1 MEERIV
7 RTNINYTYN
16 VLMEDLINLRTR
28 YPILSWRYYGR
39 SVMGKQLPYIR
50 IGNGQRQVFY
60 SAGIHAN
67 EWINCIV
74 MMKFIE
80 DFCIAYENDSEIFGY
95 SARKIYE
102 NASIFIAPMCNPDG
116 VDLVLGAIPQ
126 NSVYYLRAREI
137 ADRYPDISFP
147 DGWKAN
153 INGIDLNLQF
163 PANWLLAKENKYA
176 QGFTTPA
183 PRDFVGFGPL
193 TEPEALALYDFT
205 LMRNF
210 RIILSYHTQGEVI
223 FWRYLDYE
231 PAGAEDLGREFA
243 RISGYLLDDTIETGS
258 YAGYRDWFISTYDR
272 PGYTIETGK
281 GVNPLPLSQFEQIYN
296 ENLGVLVTGA
306 AYR

>member
-16 VLMEDLINLRTR
+16 VLMEDLIKLRTR

-67 EWINCIV
+67 EWINSIV

-80 DFCIAYENDSEIFGY
+80 DFCIAYENDAEISGY

-116 VDLVLGAIPQ
+116 IDLVLGAIPQ
-126 NSVYYLRAREI
+126 NSVYYLKAKEI
-137 ADRYPDISFP
+137 ADRYSDIPFP

-153 INGIDLNLQF
+153 INGVDLNLQF
-163 PANWLLAKENKYA
+163 PANWLLARENKYA
-176 QGFTTPA
+176 QGFTSPA

-231 PAGAEDLGREFA
+231 PAGAEELGEEFA
-243 RISGYLLDDTIETGS
+243 RISGYELDDTIETGS

-281 GVNPLPLSQFEQIYN
+281 GVNPLPLSQFEEIYN

>member
-16 VLMEDLINLRTR
+16 VLMEDLIKLRTR

-67 EWINCIV
+67 EWINSIV

-80 DFCIAYENDSEIFGY
+80 DFCIAYENDAEIFGY

-116 VDLVLGAIPQ
+116 IDLVLGAIPQ
-126 NSVYYLRAREI
+126 NSVYYLKAKEI
-137 ADRYPDISFP
+137 AERYPDIPFP

-153 INGIDLNLQF
+153 INGVDLNLQF
-163 PANWLLAKENKYA
+163 PANWLLARENKYA

-223 FWRYLDYE
+223 FWRYLNYE

-243 RISGYLLDDTIETGS
+243 RITGYTLDDTIETGS

>member
-39 SVMGKQLPYIR
+39 SVMGKQLTYIR

-67 EWINCIV
+67 EWINSIV

-80 DFCIAYENDSEIFGY
+80 DFCIAYENDAEIFGY

-116 VDLVLGAIPQ
+116 IDLVLGAIPQ
-126 NSVYYLRAREI
+126 NSVYYLRAKEI
-137 ADRYPDISFP
+137 AERYPDIPFP

-153 INGIDLNLQF
+153 INGVDLNLQF
-163 PANWLLAKENKYA
+163 PANWLLARENKYA
-176 QGFTTPA
+176 QGFTSPA

-210 RIILSYHTQGEVI
+210 RLILSYHTQGEVI

-231 PAGAEDLGREFA
+231 PAGAEDLGEEFA
-243 RISGYLLDDTIETGS
+243 RISGYELDDTIETGS

-296 ENLGVLVTGA
+296 ENLGILVVGA

>member
-67 EWINCIV
+67 EWINSII

-80 DFCIAYENDSEIFGY
+80 DFCIAYENDAEIFGY

-116 VDLVLGAIPQ
+116 IDLVLGAVPQ
-126 NSVYYLRAREI
+126 NSVYYLRAKEI
-137 ADRYPDISFP
+137 AERYPDIPFP

-153 INGIDLNLQF
+153 INGVDLNLQF
-163 PANWLLAKENKYA
+163 PANWLLARENKYA
-176 QGFTTPA
+176 QGFTSPA

-210 RIILSYHTQGEVI
+210 RLILSYHTQGEVI

-231 PAGAEDLGREFA
+231 PAGAEDLGEEFA
-243 RISGYLLDDTIETGS
+243 RISGYELDDTIETGS

-296 ENLGVLVTGA
+296 ENLGILVVGA

>member
-1 MEERIV
+1 MEDRII
-7 RTNINYTYN
+7 RTNIDYTYN

-39 SVMGKQLPYIR
+39 SVMGKQIPYIR

-80 DFCIAYENDSEIFGY
+80 DFCIAYENDAELFGY
-95 SARKIYE
+95 NARKIYE
-102 NASIFIAPMCNPDG
+102 NTSIFIAPMCNPDG

-126 NSVYYLRAREI
+126 NSVYYIRAKEI
-137 ADRYPDISFP
+137 AVRYPDIPFP

-153 INGIDLNLQF
+153 INGVDLNLQF
-163 PANWLLAKENKYA
+163 PANWLLARENKYA

-193 TEPEALALYDFT
+193 TEPEGLALYDFT

-231 PAGAEDLGREFA
+231 PAGAENLGREFA
-243 RISGYLLDDTIETGS
+243 RISGYVLDDTIKTGS

-281 GVNPLPLSQFEQIYN
+281 GVNPISITQFDQIYN
-296 ENLGVLVTGA
+296 ENLGILVTGA
-306 AYR
+306 TFR

>member
-1 MEERIV
+1 MRDRIV

-39 SVMGKQLPYIR
+39 SVMGKQIPYIR
-50 IGNGQRQVFY
+50 IGNGQRQIFF

-80 DFCIAYENDSEIFGY
+80 DFCIAYENDTELFGY

-102 NASIFIAPMCNPDG
+102 TASIFIVPMCNPDG
-116 VDLVLGAIPQ
+116 VDLVLGAIPK
-126 NSVYYLRAREI
+126 NSVYYLRAKEI
-137 ADRYPDISFP
+137 AEKYPDIPFP
-147 DGWKAN
+147 DGWKGN
-153 INGIDLNLQF
+153 INGVDLNLQF
-163 PANWLLAKENKYA
+163 PANWLLARENKYA
-176 QGFTTPA
+176 QGFTSPA

-210 RIILSYHTQGEVI
+210 RITLSYHTQGEVI

-231 PAGAEDLGREFA
+231 PAGAEELGRELA
-243 RISGYLLDDTIETGS
+243 RISGYILDDTIETGS

-272 PGYTIETGK
+272 SGYTIETGK
-281 GVNPLPLSQFEQIYN
+281 GVNPLPITQFEKIYN
-296 ENLGVLVTGA
+296 ENLGILVTSTTF
-306 AYR
+306 R

>member
-16 VLMEDLINLRTR
+16 VLMEDLINLRAR

-67 EWINCIV
+67 EWINSIV

-80 DFCIAYENDSEIFGY
+80 DFCIAYENDAEIFGY

-102 NASIFIAPMCNPDG
+102 NSSIFIAPMCNPDG
-116 VDLVLGAIPQ
+116 IDLVLGNISE

-137 ADRYPDISFP
+137 AERYPDIPFP

-153 INGIDLNLQF
+153 INGVDLNLQF
-163 PANWLLAKENKYA
+163 PANWLLARENKYA

-231 PAGAEDLGREFA
+231 PSGAEDLGEEFA
-243 RISGYLLDDTIETGS
+243 RISGYELDDTIETGS

-281 GVNPLPLSQFEQIYN
+281 GINPLPLSQFEQIYN
-296 ENLGVLVTGA
+296 ENLGILVTGA

>member
-67 EWINCIV
+67 EWINSIV

-80 DFCIAYENDSEIFGY
+80 DFCIAYENDAEIFGY

-116 VDLVLGAIPQ
+116 IDLVLRAIPQ
-126 NSVYYLRAREI
+126 NSVYYLRAKEI
-137 ADRYPDISFP
+137 AERYPDIPFP

-153 INGIDLNLQF
+153 INGVDLNLQF
-163 PANWLLAKENKYA
+163 PANWLLARENKYA
-176 QGFTTPA
+176 QGFTSPA

-210 RIILSYHTQGEVI
+210 RLILSYHTQGEVI

-231 PAGAEDLGREFA
+231 PAGAEDLGEEFA
-243 RISGYLLDDTIETGS
+243 RISGYELDDTIETGS

-296 ENLGVLVTGA
+296 ENLGILVVGA

>member
-7 RTNINYTYN
+7 RTDINYTYN
-16 VLMEDLINLRTR
+16 VLMEDLIKLRAR
-28 YPILSWRYYGR
+28 YSFLSWRYYGR

-60 SAGIHAN
+60 SAAIHAN
-67 EWINCIV
+67 EWINTVV

-80 DFCIAYENDSEIFGY
+80 DFCIAYENNGELFGY
-95 SARKIYE
+95 NAKQIYE
-102 NASIFIAPMCNPDG
+102 KASIFIVPMANPDG
-116 VDLVLGAIPQ
+116 VDLVLGNIPE
-126 NSVYYLRAREI
+126 NSMYYVKAREI
-137 ADRYPDISFP
+137 ANNYPDIPFP

-153 INGIDLNLQF
+153 INGVDLNLQF
-163 PANWLLAKENKYA
+163 PANWLLARENKYA
-176 QGFTTPA
+176 QGFISPA

-223 FWRYLDYE
+223 FWRYLEYE
-231 PAGAEDLGREFA
+231 PTGAEDLGKEFS
-243 RISGYLLDDTIETGS
+243 RISGYLLDNVVETGS
-258 YAGYRDWFISTYDR
+258 YAGYRDWFISTYNR

-281 GVNPLPLSQFEQIYN
+281 GVNPLPITQFEKIYD
-296 ENLGVLVTGA
+296 ENLGILVTGA
-306 AYR
+306 TFK

>member
-1 MEERIV
+1 MGDRIV

-39 SVMGKQLPYIR
+39 SVMGKQIPYIR
-50 IGNGQRQVFY
+50 IGNGQRQIFY

-80 DFCIAYENDSEIFGY
+80 DFCIAYENDTELFGY

-102 NASIFIAPMCNPDG
+102 TASIFIVPMCNPDG
-116 VDLVLGAIPQ
+116 VDLVLGDIPK
-126 NSVYYLRAREI
+126 NSVYYLRAKEI
-137 ADRYPDISFP
+137 AEKYPDIPFP
-147 DGWKAN
+147 DGWKGN
-153 INGIDLNLQF
+153 INGVDLNLQF
-163 PANWLLAKENKYA
+163 PANWLLARENKYA
-176 QGFTTPA
+176 QGFTSPA

-210 RIILSYHTQGEVI
+210 RITLSYHTQGEVI

-231 PAGAEDLGREFA
+231 PAGAEELGRELA
-243 RISGYLLDDTIETGS
+243 RISGYILDDTIETGS

-281 GVNPLPLSQFEQIYN
+281 GVNPLPITQFEKIYN
-296 ENLGVLVTGA
+296 ENLGILVTGA
-306 AYR
+306 TFR